1 MLFDSPVDS
10 PVDSLVGSTF
20 VSISLKLPDS
30 TLTFTSAS
38 EENIFL
44 IPVVISTLNKYDT
57 PFNKINSINILHINS
72 SKNTT

>member
-1 MLFDSPVDS
+1 MLFG
-10 PVDSLVGSTF
+10 SLVGSLGGSAF
-20 VSISLKLPDS
+20 SISLKLSES
-30 TLTFTSAS
+30 TLIFTSAS